1 MAAKP
6 KPKSDTTEP
15 GEAAL
20 TIKYLPPEDITPYE
34 NNSRTHSEAQ
44 IEQLKKSIKEFG
56 ITTPI
61 ALHNGVIV
69 YGHARFRAMTEMG
82 YTKIP
87 TVDISHLS
95 EAQKRAYV
103 IADNKLAMNAG
114 WDLDILES
122 EVDLLKEMDFNV
134 DVLGFTEGELNF
146 DWESDIELID
156 TTIASLDAIRTTL
169 KVVVAP
175 SIVGEISDKI
185 REMLEPYGDQAEFD

>member
-6 KPKSDTTEP
+6 KPKSDTTED

-20 TIKYLPPEDITPYE
+20 AIKYLPPKDITPYE
-34 NNSRTHSEAQ
+34 NNSRTHSDAQ

-82 YTKIP
+82 YNSIP
-87 TVDISHLS
+87 TVDISHLT

-103 IADNKLAMNAG
+103 IADNKLAMTAG
-114 WDLDILES
+114 WDLDLLEM
-122 EVDLLKEMDFNV
+122 EIEELKDLDFNV
-134 DVLGFTEGELNF
+134 EILGFTEGELNF
-146 DWESDIELID
+146 DWESDLTLVDGVEANLDGIIHTFKIEVQPDSVDEIEEK
-156 TTIASLDAIRTTL
+156 L
-169 KVVVAP
+169 K
-175 SIVGEISDKI
+175 EL
-185 REMLEPYGDQAEFD
+185 LEPYGEDAKLV